1 MNDINDLDNIN
12 LDELSNSDTTDI
24 ESNIILDNS
33 DEYTLG
39 LSAEQIAEFYDYL
52 AGKKPRPIF
61 AEKFF
66 ADGENRIKESNQLTT
81 MMTLSFI
88 PKLLAM
94 EQSLVNSL
102 SNPETLKFL
111 SVDDRITYL
120 NTLANM
126 STKFNEIAMKYTQA
140 SRDFSGMPLVY
151 RQLLDKLLMIS
162 TEKLPRLK
170 ILPELVDLSD
180 EKWQRI
186 LEIANLK

>member
-66 ADGENRIKESNQLTT
+66 ADGENRIRESNQLTT